1 MDPSLRG
8 SICEEITFNYII
20 DYQGHTLPARS
31 TQLLK
36 LKPGLRTQGGRTNFD
51 QHCFYILSYLTCQTC
66 LYLYSNSCLTDVD
79 LELADDCQYWLEG
92 VILVSDNTN

>member
-31 TQLLK
+31 MQLLRPI
-36 LKPGLRTQGGRTNFD
+36 LTRIVSI
-51 QHCFYILSYLTCQTC
+51 FY
-66 LYLYSNSCLTDVD
+66 
-79 LELADDCQYWLEG
+79 
-92 VILVSDNTN
+92 LVF